1 MRRILLVDDSRGVRR
16 MLEASLQPWGFEVQ
30 HAENGAQALTL
41 LKTTPVDL
49 VFLDI
54 NMPVLDGPSLLRIM
68 RSQGIMA
75 PVVLVTTGVASPVV
89 VATVKLGAREYVS
102 KPFAPQKIREVV
114 ARVLGLDLARL
125 PQYRPLILLQCAD
138 DGFGQQ
144 MRALVPAH
152 VQIDAAA
159 QLAEAL
165 DLADRKR
172 YAAAILD
179 TEVLEAAPLFR
190 ERQPLAGIF
199 GVSPAA
205 ATPARLDAPDGPL
218 DGLLPL
224 NLSDEVVKD
233 LLYAN
238 FLRPLVFVE
247 GHVLRA
253 SGFEGPPKY
262 LATYFRQLG
271 RIIKDRAERESSVT
285 PDVTLDLSRVPVEA
299 EGLAGLVGSVA
310 AHLEGVGAA
319 VAFILSHEQRAKLAG
334 RPELARAV
342 LLDPE

>member
-1 MRRILLVDDSRGVRR
+1 
-16 MLEASLQPWGFEVQ
+16 MLEASLQPWGFEVR

-41 LKTTPVDL
+41 LKTTKVDL

-68 RSQGIMA
+68 RSQGIEA
-75 PVVLVTTGVASPVV
+75 PVVLVTSGAASPVV
-89 VATVKLGAREYVS
+89 VSTVKLGASEFVS
-102 KPFAPQKIREVV
+102 KPFTPQKIREVV

-125 PQYRPLILLQCAD
+125 PQYKPLILLQCAD

-144 MRALVPAH
+144 LRGLIPAH
-152 VQIDAAA
+152 AQIDAAP

-172 YAAAILD
+172 YDAVILD
-179 TEVLEAAPLFR
+179 VEVLEAAPLFR
-190 ERQPLAGIF
+190 ARQPLAGVF
-199 GVSPAA
+199 AVAPDSK
-205 ATPARLDAPDGPL
+205 TPARLDAPDGPL
-218 DGLLPL
+218 DGLLPREMT
-224 NLSDEVVKD
+224 DAVVKD

-247 GHVLRA
+247 ASVLRV
-253 SGFEGPPKY
+253 SGFEGPPQY

-271 RIIKDRAERESSVT
+271 RIIKDRAEREVSVT
-285 PDVTLDLSRVPVEA
+285 PDVTLDLSRVPTEPDH
-299 EGLAGLVGSVA
+299 LAPLIQGVA
-310 AHLEGVGAA
+310 AHLESLGAA
-319 VAFILSHEQRAKLAG
+319 AAFLLSREQRGRLAQ
-334 RPELARAV
+334 RPELARVV